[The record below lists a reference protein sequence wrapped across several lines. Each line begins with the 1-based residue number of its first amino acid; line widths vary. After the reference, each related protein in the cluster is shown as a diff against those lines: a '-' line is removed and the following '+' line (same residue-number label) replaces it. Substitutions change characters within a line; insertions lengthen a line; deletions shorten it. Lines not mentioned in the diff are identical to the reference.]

1 MNTTL
6 DLQQILFRSLRYVK
20 VSKHENQLRVSSSL
34 SSFFWPQMALAYR
47 LDAIAFTG
55 PKKLEISRA
64 HPLPLA
70 FVKDAARF
78 KSITHG
84 AV

>member
-6 DLQQILFRSLRYVK
+6 DLEQILFRSLRYVK
-20 VSKHENQLRVSSSL
+20 GPKHENQLRVSSKHVE
-34 SSFFWPQMALAYR
+34 FFGPQMTLAYW

-55 PKKLEISRA
+55 PKKLSISRA
-64 HPLPLA
+64 QPLPLA
-70 FVKDAARF
+70 LVKDAARF